1 MNGNLTKVTGNA
13 GIHPQ
18 FSAMRF
24 LKRQTRRFRLA
35 WQSLLPR
42 RFHHLKLH
50 TQVVMIC
57 VYVTVFLN
65 ILYGV
70 YLGRFSLR
78 RKKFLFS
85 KVVTIYSIFVATIFG
100 TCYIWN
106 IYKELY
112 AGQISSRH
120 TIGIYCYMNVFV
132 CLFNYVTQWVLTGQ
146 IIRFQNKIPLFKVL
160 NSLDMSVKIVW
171 KAVTLTIL
179 KIFICPLIGYIT
191 LILYQ
196 KRTQPDSQWTSLTTV
211 RTMLPLIVSNQINNC
226 FFGSLVI
233 ANAIVAAINQKVHVI
248 VKEANKMQSS
258 VQMDL
263 NKPYYRM
270 RRFCELADR
279 LDELAEKYCLTAGC
293 SKRYVR
299 FTDCSMVLSML
310 MNLIGITM
318 GFYNQYLAIADYYI
332 NEEPFDLFLA
342 IVLLIFLAVPFL
354 ELVMVARISNQ
365 TLLETRRTGDLLQ
378 RLDLQH
384 TDVRFKQVVNAF
396 WLRVA
401 IIDYKLMP
409 LGLLEL
415 STSLVNKVFSAVT
428 GYLLILIQSDL
439 TLRFSLK

>member
-1 MNGNLTKVTGNA
+1 MNGILNKVTGKA
-13 GIHPQ
+13 RIHPQ

-24 LKRQTRRFRLA
+24 LKRQTRRFRFA
-35 WQSLLPR
+35 WQSLLPCR
-42 RFHHLKLH
+42 YRHLKLH
-50 TQVVMIC
+50 TQVVMLC
-57 VYVTVFLN
+57 VYVSVFLN

-100 TCYIWN
+100 TYYIWN

-211 RTMLPLIVSNQINNC
+211 KTMLPLIVSNQINNC

-233 ANAIVAAINQKVHVI
+233 ANAIVAAINQTVHVI
-248 VKEANKMQSS
+248 VKEANRMQSP
-258 VQMDL
+258 VQINL

-293 SKRYVR
+293 SKRYFR

-318 GFYNQYLAIADYYI
+318 GVYNQYLAIADYYI

-365 TLLETRRTGDLLQ
+365 TLLEVRKIHVLEKLVICCSFLTSSTLTFVSIKWYMLFGYALL
-378 RLDLQH
+378 
-384 TDVRFKQVVNAF
+384 
-396 WLRVA
+396 
-401 IIDYKLMP
+401 
-409 LGLLEL
+409 L
-415 STSLVNKVFSAVT
+415 STTN
-428 GYLLILIQSDL
+428 
-439 TLRFSLK
+439 

>member
-1 MNGNLTKVTGNA
+1 
-13 GIHPQ
+13 
-18 FSAMRF
+18 
-24 LKRQTRRFRLA
+24 
-35 WQSLLPR
+35 
-42 RFHHLKLH
+42 
-50 TQVVMIC
+50 
-57 VYVTVFLN
+57 
-65 ILYGV
+65 
-70 YLGRFSLR
+70 
-78 RKKFLFS
+78 
-85 KVVTIYSIFVATIFG
+85 
-100 TCYIWN
+100 
-106 IYKELY
+106 
-112 AGQISSRH
+112 
-120 TIGIYCYMNVFV
+120 
-132 CLFNYVTQWVLTGQ
+132 
-146 IIRFQNKIPLFKVL
+146 
-160 NSLDMSVKIVW
+160 
-171 KAVTLTIL
+171 
-179 KIFICPLIGYIT
+179 
-191 LILYQ
+191 
-196 KRTQPDSQWTSLTTV
+196 
-211 RTMLPLIVSNQINNC
+211 
-226 FFGSLVI
+226 
-233 ANAIVAAINQKVHVI
+233 
-248 VKEANKMQSS
+248 
-258 VQMDL
+258 
-263 NKPYYRM
+263 M